1 MIHSDSDPFRSQA
14 TDKRASKKPNWYSN
28 ETVKKRYSEQN
39 KDANSIDT
47 AHFLYENYYFFLVV
61 LRTLSFAASG
71 VERRTKL
78 W

>member
-1 MIHSDSDPFRSQA
+1 MRLL
-14 TDKRASKKPNWYSN
+14 
-28 ETVKKRYSEQN
+28 KKRYFEQN